1 MTMWISTF
9 FIVFLLG
16 MLAWPSLAPR
26 IDSMRRKRRGVRR
39 RYFQD

>member
-1 MTMWISTF
+1 MWISTF

-26 IDSMRRKRRGVRR
+26 IEAIRRRRKGVRK

>member
-26 IDSMRRKRRGVRR
+26 IEAIRRRRKGVRK